1 MERAIM
7 PSSIK
12 ILSVDTDDKL
22 YRSEEL
28 FRLAQ
33 DHFADMLV
41 PYILPNKFYE
51 HLLATERSNLGLDGY
66 GIKSFVLSMMETAV
80 NVSQTQV
87 PAHVVHDTLRMGR
100 NMLSYPINLFP
111 GIAECLPQITEIY
124 NLVLI
129 TKSDLFHQ
137 EQKLA
142 QSILE
147 GFLKM
152 CIF

>member
-1 MERAIM
+1 
-7 PSSIK
+7 
-12 ILSVDTDDKL
+12 
-22 YRSEEL
+22 
-28 FRLAQ
+28 
-33 DHFADMLV
+33 MLV

-51 HLLATERSNLGLDGY
+51 YLLATERRNLGLDRY

-142 QSILE
+142 QSSLE
-147 GFLKM
+147 GFFKDVHILSKNKLPH
-152 CIF
+152 ITKFLVLT